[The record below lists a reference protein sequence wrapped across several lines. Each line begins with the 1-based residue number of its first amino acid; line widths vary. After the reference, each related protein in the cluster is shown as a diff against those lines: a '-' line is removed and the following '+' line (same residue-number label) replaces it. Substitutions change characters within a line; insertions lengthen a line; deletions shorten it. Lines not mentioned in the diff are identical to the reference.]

1 MSYTSTAAGPR
12 PDTRRLPKRR
22 VTDSGDESATRGR
35 APDRSDHIKLLYR
48 RRHSRARPG
57 GGEGTGRDRGT
68 GHDRGTH
75 RGTGHH
81 PGTGTVT
88 GHDRVTCHRSSR
100 GGGDECSS
108 AQDHTGPIDQH
119 GRLDGGVINSRA
131 T

>member
-22 VTDSGDESATRGR
+22 VTDSGDEAATRGR

-57 GGEGTGRDRGT
+57 GDEGT
-68 GHDRGTH
+68 GHDRGTSHH

-81 PGTGTVT
+81 RGPGTGT
-88 GHDRVTCHRSSR
+88 GHDRGTGHSSSR
-100 GGGDECSS
+100 VGVDECSS

>member
-48 RRHSRARPG
+48 RRHSRERPG

-68 GHDRGTH
+68 GHARGTGHDRCTSHH
-75 RGTGHH
+75 RGTG
-81 PGTGTVT
+81 T
-88 GHDRVTCHRSSR
+88 GHDRGTGHSSSR
-100 GGGDECSS
+100 VGVDECSS

>member
-48 RRHSRARPG
+48 RRHSRASPG
-57 GGEGTGRDRGT
+57 GGAGTGRDRGT
-68 GHDRGTH
+68 GHDRGTSHH
-75 RGTGHH
+75 RGTG
-81 PGTGTVT
+81 TGT
-88 GHDRVTCHRSSR
+88 GHDRGTGHSSSR
-100 GGGDECSS
+100 VGVDECSS

>member
-57 GGEGTGRDRGT
+57 GDEGTGHARGPRHHRGTGPHRGTGTGT
-68 GHDRGTH
+68 GHDRGT
-75 RGTGHH
+75 GHS
-81 PGTGTVT
+81 
-88 GHDRVTCHRSSR
+88 SSR
-100 GGGDECSS
+100 VGVDECSS

-119 GRLDGGVINSRA
+119 ERLDGGVINSRA